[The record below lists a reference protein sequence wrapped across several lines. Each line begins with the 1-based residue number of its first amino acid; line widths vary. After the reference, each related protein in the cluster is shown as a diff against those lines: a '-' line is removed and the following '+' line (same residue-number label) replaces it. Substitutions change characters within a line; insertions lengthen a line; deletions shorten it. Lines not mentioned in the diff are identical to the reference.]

1 MRNKNPH
8 KSNDAKI
15 AEVFNRLDPAEL
27 EVTRISF
34 DIAGRLHDILDEK
47 GMSQKDLA
55 QLMDKKQ
62 SEISRWLKGMHNFT
76 MKTIVK
82 LELAL
87 QKPIIQIIG
96 ASQSATETASTPVLR
111 AMTNAPSGFAGM
123 APMTVAK
130 SPAKKSTQPQ
140 AA

>member
-1 MRNKNPH
+1 MNNKE
-8 KSNDAKI
+8 KI
-15 AEVFNRLDPAEL
+15 FNQRVNEAFDSLDPAEL

-34 DIAGRLHDILDEK
+34 DIAERLHDILDEK

-55 QLMDKKQ
+55 QLMDKKE

-96 ASQSATETASTPVLR
+96 ASQNVSETASIPVLR
-111 AMTNAPSGFAGM
+111 AMTNSPSGFAGM

-130 SPAKKSTQPQ
+130 SPAKKSTQPL